1 VVGILVF
8 DLKVMMATVVQI
20 MALIAQSVAMNSYI
34 INVIVMRL

>member
-1 VVGILVF
+1 MVGILVF